1 MRPSEIAIEE
11 YRALRQET
19 VSHFTSMTTLVSIA
33 LTATAAIA
41 SFAFGSK
48 PDDGY
53 RLEILLALPLVLSGL
68 GLANLV
74 HTSSVLNIG
83 YYTKTYLWDVLRQS
97 ADNSDEAT
105 LRVLSF
111 EDLQPDPDDLPAR
124 FWPRMWLSWLPG
136 IIVFGAPSV
145 AALPVNTG
153 YAWVPLVTDAPHP
166 VGLGWAWLVDV
177 LHRGRH

>member
-1 MRPSEIAIEE
+1 
-11 YRALRQET
+11 
-19 VSHFTSMTTLVSIA
+19 
-33 LTATAAIA
+33 
-41 SFAFGSK
+41 
-48 PDDGY
+48 
-53 RLEILLALPLVLSGL
+53 
-68 GLANLV
+68 
-74 HTSSVLNIG
+74 
-83 YYTKTYLWDVLRQS
+83 VLRQS
-97 ADNSDEAT
+97 AGNSDEAT

-177 LHRGRH
+177 LHRGRR

>member
-83 YYTKTYLWDVLRQS
+83 YYTKSYLWDVLRQS
-97 ADNSDEAT
+97 AGNSDEAT

-136 IIVFGAPSV
+136 IIVFGAPSSRR
-145 AALPVNTG
+145 AAGQHRLRVGAAGHRRAPPRRARLGVTG
-153 YAWVPLVTDAPHP
+153 RRAPSRP
-166 VGLGWAWLVDV
+166 
-177 LHRGRH
+177 

>member
-41 SFAFGSK
+41 GFAFGSK
-48 PDDGY
+48 PRTATGW
-53 RLEILLALPLVLSGL
+53 RSCSRCRSSSAAL

-83 YYTKTYLWDVLRQS
+83 YYTKT
-97 ADNSDEAT
+97 
-105 LRVLSF
+105 
-111 EDLQPDPDDLPAR
+111 
-124 FWPRMWLSWLPG
+124 
-136 IIVFGAPSV
+136 
-145 AALPVNTG
+145 
-153 YAWVPLVTDAPHP
+153 
-166 VGLGWAWLVDV
+166 
-177 LHRGRH
+177 

>member
-11 YRALRQET
+11 YSALRQET
-19 VSHFTSMTTLVSIA
+19 LSHFTSMTTLVSIA

-41 SFAFGSK
+41 GFAFGSK

-53 RLEILLALPLVLSGL
+53 RLEIPLALPLVFSGL
-68 GLANLV
+68 GFAKLV

-97 ADNSDEAT
+97 AGNSDEAT
-105 LRVLSF
+105 LRALSF

-124 FWPRMWLSWLPG
+124 FWPRIWLTELAAGHHRVRRTERRRAAGQHRPR
-136 IIVFGAPSV
+136 VGAAGHRRAPPRRARLGV
-145 AALPVNTG
+145 AG
-153 YAWVPLVTDAPHP
+153 R
-166 VGLGWAWLVDV
+166 GL
-177 LHRGRH
+177 RGRR